1 MEIVNDTQK
10 DNYEYENKISDPI
23 QSRYL
28 PIKRLLDIIWSVV
41 LLVIT
46 SPVVL
51 IFILLIKLET
61 PGSAFYSQERVGMM
75 GKRFS
80 VIKLRSMYTDAE
92 DKSGAVWASK
102 NDSRVTRVG
111 KFIRKTRIDE
121 LPQLWNVLKGEM
133 SLIGPRP
140 ERPIFTEQFSQEIP
154 GFEQRLR
161 VVPGLTG
168 WAQVNGGYDITPEQK
183 LRYDE
188 YYINHISFK
197 LDFKI
202 FIKTLKVVILGDGA
216 R

>member
-161 VVPGLTG
+161 VAPGLTG